1 MKNYIRLMN
10 YIRPYVK
17 HLAFAIVCI
26 VLAAAANLYVPWII
40 KDMIDKVLME
50 RDMAM
55 LNLIAGGI
63 IVVFFFRGIFYY
75 GQSYLVSFVGQRVV
89 IDIREALFEKFQRMP
104 LAYFDRHQTGEIMS
118 YVTNDVQALQ
128 NALVD
133 KLIELVTESSVLIG
147 SITLMF
153 YLDWKLTLVTLI
165 TVPLVGQAMNIF
177 GKKLKKSGIVI
188 QERLADI
195 NSLLQESISAVRVVK
210 SFVRERYEN
219 ERFHRQNEL
228 NFQAE
233 MKNVQ
238 LTSLL
243 TPTVEFLAAIT
254 VTFILWIGGYEVVQG
269 DLTAGALV
277 AFLTYAVN
285 LANPVKRIS
294 RIYGTVQRAMA
305 AIDRVFGVLDME
317 ETIRDRK
324 NAVPL
329 PEIEGRVAV
338 KDVSFSYKEGAP
350 ALSHV
355 SLEASPGQLIAFVGP
370 SGAGKSTIA
379 NLIPRFYEVNEGAIE
394 IDGHDVRDVTLDSL
408 REQIGIVPQETML
421 FSSSVRENIRYGRLD
436 ATDEEIED
444 AARAANAEEFILQ
457 LPEGYETKIGERGLN
472 LSGGQRQRIA
482 IARAILKNP
491 RVLILDEATS
501 ALDTES
507 EKIVQAALD
516 KLMVGRTSFAI
527 AHRLSTIFNADCIY
541 VIDGGRIVERGTHE
555 ELLAAGGLYSTLYN
569 IQFRGEGEDE
579 KKGGK
584 ALQPA
589 GA

>member
-228 NFQAE
+228 NFQAD

-436 ATDEEIED
+436 ATDKEIEE

-472 LSGGQRQRIA
+472 LSGGQRQRIS

>member
-1 MKNYIRLMN
+1 MKNYIRLMK
-10 YIRPYVK
+10 YIRPYTK
-17 HLAFAIVCI
+17 QLAAAVACI
-26 VLAAAANLYVPWII
+26 VLAAGANLYMPWII

-63 IVVFFFRGIFYY
+63 IVVFFFRGVFYY

-128 NALVD
+128 SALVD
-133 KLIELVTESSVLIG
+133 KLIEFVTEASILIG
-147 SITLMF
+147 SIVLMF
-153 YLDWKLTLVTLI
+153 YLDWKLTLITLI
-165 TVPLVGQAMNIF
+165 TVPLVGQAMKIF
-177 GKKLKKSGIVI
+177 GRKLKKSGTVI

-195 NSLLQESISAVRVVK
+195 NSLLQESIAAVRVVK
-210 SFVRERYEN
+210 SFVRERYEI
-219 ERFHRQNEL
+219 ERFRGQNEL

-238 LTSLL
+238 LSSLL

-254 VTFILWIGGYEVVQG
+254 VTIILWIGGYEVVQG
-269 DLTAGALV
+269 EITAGSLV

-285 LANPVKRIS
+285 LANPVKRIG
-294 RIYGTVQRAMA
+294 RIYGAMQRAMA
-305 AIDRVFGVLDME
+305 AADRVFDVIDME
-317 ETIRDRK
+317 ETIHDREG
-324 NAVPL
+324 AVPL

-355 SLEASPGQLIAFVGP
+355 SLEASPGQLVAFVGP

-379 NLIPRFYEVNEGAIE
+379 NLIPRFYEVNEGVIE

-436 ATDEEIED
+436 ATDEEIEE

-491 RVLILDEATS
+491 RILILDEATS

-541 VIDGGRIVERGTHE
+541 VIDGGHIVEQGTHA

-569 IQFRGEGEDE
+569 IQFRGEGEGE
-579 KKGGK
+579 KKGGG

-589 GA
+589 T

>member
-55 LNLIAGGI
+55 LNLIAVGI
-63 IVVFFFRGIFYY
+63 VVVFFFRGIFYY

-104 LAYFDRHQTGEIMS
+104 LAYFDRQQTGAVMS

-133 KLIELVTESSVLIG
+133 KLIEFVTEASILIG
-147 SITLMF
+147 SIVLMF
-153 YLDWKLTLVTLI
+153 YLDWKLTLITLI

-210 SFVRERYEN
+210 SFVRERHEIA
-219 ERFHRQNEL
+219 RFHRQNEL

-305 AIDRVFGVLDME
+305 AADRVFDVIDME
-317 ETIRDRK
+317 ETIHDK
-324 NAVPL
+324 EGAVPL

-379 NLIPRFYEVNEGAIE
+379 NLIPRFYEVNEGVIE

-436 ATDEEIED
+436 ATDEEIEE

-491 RVLILDEATS
+491 RILILDEATS

-541 VIDGGRIVERGTHE
+541 VIDGGHIVEQGTHE

-569 IQFRGEGEDE
+569 IQFRGEGE
-579 KKGGK
+579 KKGEGS
-584 ALQPA
+584 LQPA
-589 GA
+589 T

>member
-133 KLIELVTESSVLIG
+133 KLIELVTESSVLVG
-147 SITLMF
+147 SIALMF
-153 YLDWKLTLVTLI
+153 YLDWKLTLITLI

-210 SFVRERYEN
+210 SFVRERHEIA
-219 ERFHRQNEL
+219 RFHKQNEL

-305 AIDRVFGVLDME
+305 AADRVFDVIDME
-317 ETIRDRK
+317 ETIHDK
-324 NAVPL
+324 EGAVPL

-379 NLIPRFYEVNEGAIE
+379 NLIPRFYEVNEGVIE

-436 ATDEEIED
+436 ATDEEIEE

-491 RVLILDEATS
+491 RILILDEATS

-541 VIDGGRIVERGTHE
+541 VIDGGHIVEQGTHE
-555 ELLAAGGLYSTLYN
+555 DLLAAGGLYSTLYN
-569 IQFRGEGEDE
+569 IQFRGEGEGE
-579 KKGGK
+579 KKGEGS
-584 ALQPA
+584 LQPA
-589 GA
+589 T